1 MRAGRRKQRVSTRSR
16 KEGTRLV
23 GSPNITR
30 DSTFEGTELPEI
42 KSPRGQ
48 KEEEEPEA
56 EEAEEEGEP
65 PVLSA
70 PPSPVPTHDLPSP
83 LPRHDLS
90 AAQREEEMESKNQ
103 AARALVEERRSM
115 LENQELQRRQKEQN
129 QKRQQRHDRH
139 KKKRAGS
146 VEKSN
151 RGPGSESEDETKPQ
165 TSDSDHSFVESSD
178 EENPFELCYSP
189 DKSKPTSTFRDV
201 SGYHRPDI
209 SGYQQEKDDRKVL
222 IEDNYK
228 GVGHWEP
235 GQGGVASCW
244 SGVVSQLCG
253 SSTHI
258 WLNLPLVS
266 MFAYDPVPDAET

>member
-1 MRAGRRKQRVSTRSR
+1 
-16 KEGTRLV
+16 V
-23 GSPNITR
+23 GSPSITR

-42 KSPRGQ
+42 SKSPRAGD
-48 KEEEEPEA
+48 EPDVAEAEEPEL
-56 EEAEEEGEP
+56 EP
-65 PVLSA
+65 RMMARPC
-70 PPSPVPTHDLPSP
+70 SPVASYDLT
-83 LPRHDLS
+83 

-103 AARALVEERRSM
+103 AARALVEERRVI
-115 LENQELQRRQKEQN
+115 LENQELQRRQKEQT

-139 KKKRAGS
+139 KKMRAGS

-151 RGPGSESEDETKPQ
+151 RGPGSESEDEAKQ

-189 DKSKPTSTFRDV
+189 DKNKPTNVSREL
-201 SGYHRPDI
+201 SGYHKPDN
-209 SGYQQEKDDRKVL
+209 SGYQQEKDERKVR
-222 IEDNYK
+222 IEDSYK
-228 GVGHWEP
+228 GVEHWEP

-253 SSTHI
+253 SSTQI

-266 MFAYDPVPDAET
+266 MFAYDPVPDADT